1 MLRSP
6 DGGAALNPKASRANV
21 FIMAPEMV
29 GDVWQVRSQT
39 LGRIQTD
46 SRVDLTLSNLYDE
59 IDEESELTSMEVDVV
74 EDSLNNLLD
83 YYEYPSSSS
92 ASSSSTTTTTNSNT
106 GSASSS
112 SSSSS
117 SSPRVI
123 RPETANQFMNVFC
136 KLLDPKRGDVG
147 GKFRLATTLERFAF
161 NMLNSQSGGC
171 GEDQLNQIVE
181 SPACPLVKF
190 QVW

>member
-92 ASSSSTTTTTNSNT
+92 ASSSSTTTTTNSNA
-106 GSASSS
+106 GSA
-112 SSSSS
+112 SSSS

-123 RPETANQFMNVFC
+123 RPATANQFMNVFC

-190 QVW
+190 QVMV